1 MYRILIVD
9 DIDDNVVLLKT
20 LLETEGYAVESAAGG
35 WAALRQIKANRP
47 DLILLDVMMP
57 DMSGYEVIE
66 RIRSKQDLS
75 TIPIVLVTAYTDIS
89 REEGLKMGA
98 NHFIRKP
105 IDADKLLACVKAL
118 CSEVNAGEVEAID
131 TTHAN

>member
-35 WAALRQIKANRP
+35 WAALRQIKASRP

-118 CSEVNAGEVEAID
+118 CSEIKAGEVESAD
-131 TTHAN
+131 KTHAN